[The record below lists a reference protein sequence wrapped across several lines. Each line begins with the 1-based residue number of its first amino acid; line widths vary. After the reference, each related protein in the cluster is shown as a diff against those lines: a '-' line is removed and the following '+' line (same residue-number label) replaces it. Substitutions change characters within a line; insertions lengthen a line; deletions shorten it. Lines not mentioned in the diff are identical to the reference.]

1 MLCRD
6 EDSQTLRDSPS
17 VGQNRI
23 CTQRKK
29 RSLRESMPGEEAKEG
44 GLSSSYWIIFV
55 WLGLGNRP
63 KALAQPGIG
72 GSPEVREPRCRRG
85 KCAMRRAISRLKLMA
100 AFRDIARTME
110 AVSTQ
115 FGGRG
120 AAANLLA
127 RERPRTEPVGT
138 WRGPSVDDLQPREG
152 A

>member
-1 MLCRD
+1 MIHHLWVRTAFARREKSALCVNACPVRKPKRV
-6 EDSQTLRDSPS
+6 DSVL
-17 VGQNRI
+17 VIGFF
-23 CTQRKK
+23 
-29 RSLRESMPGEEAKEG
+29 
-44 GLSSSYWIIFV
+44 LSGS
-55 WLGLGNRP
+55 
-63 KALAQPGIG
+63 ALAQPGIG
-72 GSPEVREPRCRRG
+72 GSPEVRGSRCRRG